1 MMNKRKA
8 NQIIRGQNAVDG
20 AGVHLRRVLGPVNI
34 VDFDPFL
41 MLDGF
46 DSEDPK
52 DYIKGFPWHPHRGI
66 ETITYL
72 IKGKVEHGDSLGN
85 KGTIHDLECQ
95 WMTAGSGII
104 HQEMPKESERMLGCQ
119 LWVNLPARDKMTI
132 PAYGDITQEKVT
144 LVEEENAVVRI
155 LAGTYKGK
163 SGVFEGKYVKVK
175 YLDIDLAPSSTWTY
189 DETPNDQTLFIY
201 LLDGNLAVDNNLSQ
215 FENKSCAVLF
225 TSSDKD
231 SDIYDSVEVR
241 SGNQGARFV
250 LLAAKPLKEP
260 VAWGG
265 PIVMNTN
272 EELDQAFK
280 ELDNGTFIKH
290 SV

>member
-1 MMNKRKA
+1 MNKRKA
-8 NQIIRGQNAVDG
+8 TQIIRGKHAIDG
-20 AGVHLRRVLGPVNI
+20 AGVHLRRVLGPSNI

-46 DSEDPK
+46 DSSDPK
-52 DYIKGFPWHPHRGI
+52 DYLKGFPWHPHRGI

-72 IKGKVEHGDSLGN
+72 IKGKIEHGDSLGN
-85 KGTIHDLECQ
+85 NGIIHDLECQ

-119 LWVNLPARDKMTI
+119 LWVNLPATDKMTI
-132 PAYGDITQEKVT
+132 PAYGDITQDKIT

-163 SGVFEGKYVKVK
+163 TGVFEGKYIKVK
-175 YLDIDLAPSSTWTY
+175 YLDVDLGSNCTWTY
-189 DETPNDQTLFIY
+189 TETPNNETMFIY
-201 LLDGNLAVDNNLSQ
+201 LLDGTLAIDDALLQ
-215 FENKSCAVLF
+215 FENKSCVILF
-225 TSSDKD
+225 TSSDKNSNTND
-231 SDIYDSVEVR
+231 AVVVS
-241 SGNQGARFV
+241 SGNQGARFF
-250 LLAAKPLKEP
+250 LLTAKPLNETI
-260 VAWGG
+260 AWGG

-290 SV
+290 KL

>member
-1 MMNKRKA
+1 MNKRKA

-20 AGVHLRRVLGPVNI
+20 AGVHLRRVLGPGNI

-119 LWVNLPARDKMTI
+119 LWVNLPARDKMAI